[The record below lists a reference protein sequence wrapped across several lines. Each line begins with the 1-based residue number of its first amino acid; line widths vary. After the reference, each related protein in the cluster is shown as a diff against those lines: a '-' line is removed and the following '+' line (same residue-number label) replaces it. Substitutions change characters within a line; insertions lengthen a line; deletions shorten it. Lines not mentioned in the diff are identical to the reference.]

1 MSHYKPYPEYKE
13 SGIEWIGKMPGHWDM
28 KRLRHIAN
36 FKNSNVDKK
45 SYDDQES
52 VKLCN
57 YTDVYYNEIIT
68 PDMDFMVATASESE
82 IESFSLKKG
91 DVIITKDSED
101 PKDIG
106 IPSLVLEDLDDV
118 VCGYHLTVINTYEP
132 NMSEFV
138 YRLIQAHSTKAHF
151 FVESPGIT
159 RYGLD
164 QDAIGD
170 IPVCVPPEEERL
182 SIINR
187 INWEVNRIDTLIT
200 KKTRFIEL
208 IKEKILA
215 IAMNEQM
222 HGKDKFVRLGRLVQV
237 ISRPVKIVK
246 EKEYI
251 ALGLYNRGR
260 GLFHKPATL
269 GKDIG
274 DSNFFYVEEDD
285 LIISGQFAWEG
296 AVTMASKSEEGCVV
310 SHRYPILRGDTIN
323 TEYLYALLMTHFG
336 DFLLNESSRG
346 AAGRNRPLNINL
358 LLNEKIRLPSTEAQM
373 QIKKLTNL
381 KRVIDNKIRGF
392 NSEVQH
398 MKFRFLQMISALPGM
413 E

>member
-1 MSHYKPYPEYKE
+1 MSDTTEGMTYIGLEDVESE
-13 SGIEWIGKMPGHWDM
+13 SGKYSPTDGNSRQSDSSTVGVFSKGQVLYGKLRPYLKKSIIADFDGVCSTEFLVLQPERVLPELLHRWFLTSDVTQQIEATCEGAKMPRADWESIGNISM
-28 KRLRHIAN
+28 PLPPK
-36 FKNSNVDKK
+36 
-45 SYDDQES
+45 QEQL
-52 VKLCN
+52 K
-57 YTDVYYNEIIT
+57 IR
-68 PDMDFMVATASESE
+68 ES
-82 IESFSLKKG
+82 
-91 DVIITKDSED
+91 
-101 PKDIG
+101 
-106 IPSLVLEDLDDV
+106 
-118 VCGYHLTVINTYEP
+118 
-132 NMSEFV
+132 
-138 YRLIQAHSTKAHF
+138 IQFET
-151 FVESPGIT
+151 
-159 RYGLD
+159 
-164 QDAIGD
+164 
-170 IPVCVPPEEERL
+170 
-182 SIINR
+182 
-187 INWEVNRIDTLIT
+187 NRIDTLIT

-381 KRVIDNKIRGF
+381 KRVIDNKIYKSIKLLKERRSAFITAAVTGQIDLRE
-392 NSEVQH
+392 EVQ
-398 MKFRFLQMISALPGM
+398 
-413 E
+413 